1 MTRKAAMNQLFNLI
15 QDEYDIKSASDIEAA
30 LLDMFGGFIEQ
41 ALEAELDQHLGYSRY
56 DFRHKSTSNTRNGR
70 KPKTI
75 QTRLG
80 ETTVQ
85 APRDREGSFQPQI
98 VPKRQTNVI
107 GIEDKIL
114 SLYAKGLSTR
124 DISKTLE
131 EIYGFET
138 SHETI
143 SAVTDKVI
151 PLIQEWQQ
159 RPLEPV
165 YPIIYLD
172 ALHVKMRDGISASN
186 KAVYCVIGVSLEGR
200 KDVLSLSIGEAE
212 SASYWMS
219 LLDELKARGVQDICI
234 ACVDGLSG
242 FKQAIQAVFPHALV
256 QRCLV
261 HLIRQSTKFVSYQDR
276 KSFCYDLKQIYQ
288 AISQSAAEQAFQ
300 TFKEKWNRLVPL
312 AVRVWENNIE
322 EVYQLFKFPK
332 EIRKMIYTT
341 NAIESYNSQ
350 LRKVLKGKGAFP
362 NETSVMKL
370 IYLQTIEVTKK
381 WQRQISNWSQILNQ
395 LLILYPDRLTWIV
408 NTKLNNFFKG
418 VLTVLNWR

>member
-80 ETTVQ
+80 KTTVQ

-124 DISKTLE
+124 DISKMLE

-395 LLILYPDRLTWIV
+395 LLILYPDRLTPY
-408 NTKLNNFFKG
+408 L
-418 VLTVLNWR
+418 

>member
-1 MTRKAAMNQLFNLI
+1 MTRKATMNQLFNLI

-288 AISQSAAEQAFQ
+288 AINQSAAEQAFQ

-395 LLILYPDRLTWIV
+395 LLILYPDRLTPY
-408 NTKLNNFFKG
+408 L
-418 VLTVLNWR
+418 

>member
-80 ETTVQ
+80 KTTVQ

-186 KAVYCVIGVSLEGR
+186 KAVYCVIGVSLEGH

-395 LLILYPDRLTWIV
+395 LLILYPDRLTPY
-408 NTKLNNFFKG
+408 L
-418 VLTVLNWR
+418 

>member
-80 ETTVQ
+80 KTTVQ

-172 ALHVKMRDGISASN
+172 ALHVKMRDGMSASN
-186 KAVYCVIGVSLEGR
+186 KAVYCVIGVSLEGH

-288 AISQSAAEQAFQ
+288 AISQSAAEQAFE

-332 EIRKMIYTT
+332 EIRKMIDTT

-395 LLILYPDRLTWIV
+395 LLILYPDRLTPY
-408 NTKLNNFFKG
+408 L
-418 VLTVLNWR
+418 

>member
-80 ETTVQ
+80 KTTVQ

-151 PLIQEWQQ
+151 PLIKEWQQ

-172 ALHVKMRDGISASN
+172 ALHVIMRDGMSASN
-186 KAVYCVIGVSLEGR
+186 KAVYCVIGVSLEGH

-288 AISQSAAEQAFQ
+288 AISQSAAEQAFE

-322 EVYQLFKFPK
+322 EIYQLFKFPK

-395 LLILYPDRLTWIV
+395 LLILYPDRLTPY
-408 NTKLNNFFKG
+408 L
-418 VLTVLNWR
+418 

>member
-186 KAVYCVIGVSLEGR
+186 KAVYCVIGVSLEGH

-212 SASYWMS
+212 SASYWMG
-219 LLDELKARGVQDICI
+219 LLDELKARGVHDICI

-288 AISQSAAEQAFQ
+288 AISQSAAEQAFE

-395 LLILYPDRLTWIV
+395 LLILYPDRLTPY
-408 NTKLNNFFKG
+408 L
-418 VLTVLNWR
+418 

>member
-186 KAVYCVIGVSLEGR
+186 KAVYCVIGVSLEGH

-288 AISQSAAEQAFQ
+288 AISQSAAEQAFE

-395 LLILYPDRLTWIV
+395 LLILYPDRLTPY
-408 NTKLNNFFKG
+408 L
-418 VLTVLNWR
+418 

>member
-1 MTRKAAMNQLFNLI
+1 MTRKAVMNQLFNLI

-80 ETTVQ
+80 KTTVQ

-159 RPLEPV
+159 RPLEAV

-172 ALHVKMRDGISASN
+172 ALHVKMRDGMSASN
-186 KAVYCVIGVSLEGR
+186 KAVYCVIGVSLEGH

-288 AISQSAAEQAFQ
+288 AINQSAAEQAFE

-322 EVYQLFKFPK
+322 EIYQLFKFPK

-395 LLILYPDRLTWIV
+395 LLILYPDRLTPY
-408 NTKLNNFFKG
+408 L
-418 VLTVLNWR
+418 

>member
-1 MTRKAAMNQLFNLI
+1 MTRKAVMNQLFNLI

-80 ETTVQ
+80 KTTVQ

-159 RPLEPV
+159 RPLEAV

-172 ALHVKMRDGISASN
+172 ALHVKMRDGMSASN
-186 KAVYCVIGVSLEGR
+186 KAVYCVIGVTLEGR
-200 KDVLSLSIGEAE
+200 KDVLSLCIGEAE

-288 AISQSAAEQAFQ
+288 AINQSAAEQAFE

-395 LLILYPDRLTWIV
+395 LLILYPDRLTPY
-408 NTKLNNFFKG
+408 L
-418 VLTVLNWR
+418 

>member
-288 AISQSAAEQAFQ
+288 AISQSAAEQAFE

-395 LLILYPDRLTWIV
+395 LLILYPDRLTPY
-408 NTKLNNFFKG
+408 L
-418 VLTVLNWR
+418 

>member
-1 MTRKAAMNQLFNLI
+1 MTRKAAVNQLFNLI

-395 LLILYPDRLTWIV
+395 LLILYPDRLTPY
-408 NTKLNNFFKG
+408 L
-418 VLTVLNWR
+418 

>member
-114 SLYAKGLSTR
+114 SLYATGLSTR

-172 ALHVKMRDGISASN
+172 ALHVKMRDGMSASN
-186 KAVYCVIGVSLEGR
+186 KAVYCVIGVSLEGH

-395 LLILYPDRLTWIV
+395 LLILYPDRLTPY
-408 NTKLNNFFKG
+408 L
-418 VLTVLNWR
+418 

>member
-1 MTRKAAMNQLFNLI
+1 MTRRAAINQLFNLM
-15 QDEYDIKSASDIEAA
+15 QGEYDLKSASDVESA

-56 DFRHKSTSNTRNGR
+56 DFRNKSTSNSRNGR
-70 KPKTI
+70 KNKTI
-75 QTRLG
+75 QTRLS
-80 ETTVQ
+80 ETTIQ
-85 APRDREGSFQPQI
+85 TPRDRDGSFEPQI
-98 VPKRQTNVI
+98 VSKRQTNVI
-107 GIEDKIL
+107 GIEDQIL
-114 SLYAKGLSTR
+114 SLYVKGLSTR

-143 SAVTDKVI
+143 SNVTDKII

-159 RPLEPV
+159 RSLESV

-172 ALHVKMRDGISASN
+172 ALHVKVKEGMGATN
-186 KAVYCVIGVSLEGR
+186 KAVYCIIEVSLEGR
-200 KDVLSLSIGEAE
+200 KDVLSISIGEAE

-261 HLIRQSTKFVSYQDR
+261 HLIRKSTQFVSYQDH
-276 KSFCYDLKQIYQ
+276 KAFCYDLKQIYQ
-288 AISQSAAEQAFQ
+288 AINRVAAEPAFES
-300 TFKEKWNRLVPL
+300 FKTKWTPLIPL

-322 EVYQLFKFPK
+322 EIYQLFNFPK
-332 EIRKMIYTT
+332 EIRKMIDTT
-341 NAIESYNSQ
+341 NSIESYNSQ

-362 NETSVMKL
+362 NDTAVMKL
-370 IYLQTIEVTKK
+370 IYLQTMGPLAENEV
-381 WQRQISNWSQILNQ
+381 NHPQ
-395 LLILYPDRLTWIV
+395 LLGNGGYKEMEKTTI
-408 NTKLNNFFKG
+408 KLGSNIKPIINFIS
-418 VLTVLNWR
+418 

>member
-80 ETTVQ
+80 KTTVQ

-159 RPLEPV
+159 RPLEAV

-172 ALHVKMRDGISASN
+172 ALHVKMRDGMSASN
-186 KAVYCVIGVSLEGR
+186 KAVYCVIGVTLDGR
-200 KDVLSLSIGEAE
+200 KDVLSLCIGEAE

-288 AISQSAAEQAFQ
+288 AINQSAAEQAFE

-322 EVYQLFKFPK
+322 EIYQLFKFPK

-395 LLILYPDRLTWIV
+395 LLILYPDRLTPY
-408 NTKLNNFFKG
+408 L
-418 VLTVLNWR
+418 

>member
-80 ETTVQ
+80 KTTVQ

-212 SASYWMS
+212 SASYWMG

-395 LLILYPDRLTWIV
+395 LLILYPDRLTPY
-408 NTKLNNFFKG
+408 L
-418 VLTVLNWR
+418 

>member
-80 ETTVQ
+80 KTTVQ

-172 ALHVKMRDGISASN
+172 ALHVKMRDGMSASN
-186 KAVYCVIGVSLEGR
+186 KAVYCVIGVSLEGH

-332 EIRKMIYTT
+332 EIRKMIDTT

-395 LLILYPDRLTWIV
+395 LLILYPDRLTPY
-408 NTKLNNFFKG
+408 L
-418 VLTVLNWR
+418 

>member
-200 KDVLSLSIGEAE
+200 KDVLSLSISEAE

-288 AISQSAAEQAFQ
+288 AINQSAAEQAFE

-395 LLILYPDRLTWIV
+395 LLILYPDRLTPY
-408 NTKLNNFFKG
+408 L
-418 VLTVLNWR
+418 

>member
-1 MTRKAAMNQLFNLI
+1 MTRKAVMNQLFNLI

-30 LLDMFGGFIEQ
+30 VLDMFGGFIEQ

-80 ETTVQ
+80 KTTVQ

-151 PLIQEWQQ
+151 PLIKEWQQ

-172 ALHVKMRDGISASN
+172 ALHVKMRDGMSASN
-186 KAVYCVIGVSLEGR
+186 KAVYCVIGVSLEGH

-288 AISQSAAEQAFQ
+288 AISQSAAEQAFE

-322 EVYQLFKFPK
+322 EIYQLFKFPK

-395 LLILYPDRLTWIV
+395 LLILYPDRLTPY
-408 NTKLNNFFKG
+408 L
-418 VLTVLNWR
+418 

>member
-80 ETTVQ
+80 KTTVQ

-186 KAVYCVIGVSLEGR
+186 KAVYCVIGVSLEGH

-288 AISQSAAEQAFQ
+288 AISQSAAEQAFE

-395 LLILYPDRLTWIV
+395 LLILYPDRLTHY
-408 NTKLNNFFKG
+408 L
-418 VLTVLNWR
+418 

>member
-151 PLIQEWQQ
+151 PLIKEWQQ

-172 ALHVKMRDGISASN
+172 ALHVKMRDGMSASN
-186 KAVYCVIGVSLEGR
+186 KAVYCVIGVSLEGH

-288 AISQSAAEQAFQ
+288 AINQSVAEQAFE
-300 TFKEKWNRLVPL
+300 TFKEKWNRLMPL
-312 AVRVWENNIE
+312 SVRVWENNIE

-381 WQRQISNWSQILNQ
+381 WQCQI
-395 LLILYPDRLTWIV
+395 
-408 NTKLNNFFKG
+408 
-418 VLTVLNWR
+418 

>member
-80 ETTVQ
+80 KMTVQ

-212 SASYWMS
+212 SASYWMG
-219 LLDELKARGVQDICI
+219 LLDELKARGIQDICI

-395 LLILYPDRLTWIV
+395 LLILYPDRLTPY
-408 NTKLNNFFKG
+408 L
-418 VLTVLNWR
+418 

>member
-80 ETTVQ
+80 KTTVQ

-159 RPLEPV
+159 RPLEAV

-172 ALHVKMRDGISASN
+172 ALHVKMRDGMSASN
-186 KAVYCVIGVSLEGR
+186 KAVYCVIGVTLEGR
-200 KDVLSLSIGEAE
+200 KDVLSLCIGEAE

-288 AISQSAAEQAFQ
+288 AINQSAAEQAFE

-322 EVYQLFKFPK
+322 EIYQLFKFPK

-395 LLILYPDRLTWIV
+395 LLILYPDRLTPY
-408 NTKLNNFFKG
+408 L
-418 VLTVLNWR
+418 

>member
-1 MTRKAAMNQLFNLI
+1 MTRKAVMNQLFNLI

-80 ETTVQ
+80 KTTVQ
-85 APRDREGSFQPQI
+85 APRNREGSFQPQI

-159 RPLEPV
+159 RPLEAV

-172 ALHVKMRDGISASN
+172 ALHVKMRDGMSASN
-186 KAVYCVIGVSLEGR
+186 KAVYCVIGVTLEGR
-200 KDVLSLSIGEAE
+200 KDVLSLCIGEAE

-288 AISQSAAEQAFQ
+288 AINQSAAEQAFE

-322 EVYQLFKFPK
+322 EIYQLFKFPK

-395 LLILYPDRLTWIV
+395 LLILYPDRLTPY
-408 NTKLNNFFKG
+408 L
-418 VLTVLNWR
+418 

>member
-56 DFRHKSTSNTRNGR
+56 DFRHKSTSNTRKGR

-395 LLILYPDRLTWIV
+395 LLILYPDRLTPY
-408 NTKLNNFFKG
+408 L
-418 VLTVLNWR
+418 

>member
-80 ETTVQ
+80 KTTVQ

-151 PLIQEWQQ
+151 PLIKEWQQ

-172 ALHVKMRDGISASN
+172 ALHVKMRDGMSASN
-186 KAVYCVIGVSLEGR
+186 KAVYCVIGVSLEGH

-261 HLIRQSTKFVSYQDR
+261 HLILQSTKFVSYQYR

-288 AISQSAAEQAFQ
+288 AISKSAAEQAFE

-395 LLILYPDRLTWIV
+395 LLILYPDRLTPY
-408 NTKLNNFFKG
+408 L
-418 VLTVLNWR
+418 

>member
-186 KAVYCVIGVSLEGR
+186 KAVYCVIGVSLEGH

-395 LLILYPDRLTWIV
+395 LLILYPDRLTPY
-408 NTKLNNFFKG
+408 L
-418 VLTVLNWR
+418 

>member
-1 MTRKAAMNQLFNLI
+1 MTRKAVMNQLFNLI

-80 ETTVQ
+80 KTTVQ

-159 RPLEPV
+159 RPLEAV

-172 ALHVKMRDGISASN
+172 ALHVKMRDGMSASN
-186 KAVYCVIGVSLEGR
+186 KAVYCVIGVTLEGR
-200 KDVLSLSIGEAE
+200 KDVLSLCIGEAE

-395 LLILYPDRLTWIV
+395 LLILYPDRLTPY
-408 NTKLNNFFKG
+408 L
-418 VLTVLNWR
+418 

>member
-80 ETTVQ
+80 KTTVQ

-172 ALHVKMRDGISASN
+172 ALHVKMRDGMSASN
-186 KAVYCVIGVSLEGR
+186 KAVYCVIGVSLEGH

-212 SASYWMS
+212 SASYWMG

-332 EIRKMIYTT
+332 EIRKMIDTT

-395 LLILYPDRLTWIV
+395 LLILYPDRLTPY
-408 NTKLNNFFKG
+408 L
-418 VLTVLNWR
+418 

>member
-1 MTRKAAMNQLFNLI
+1 MTRKAVMNQLFNLI

-172 ALHVKMRDGISASN
+172 ALHVKMRDGMSASN
-186 KAVYCVIGVSLEGR
+186 KAVYCVIGVSLEGH

-288 AISQSAAEQAFQ
+288 AISQSAAEQAFE

-395 LLILYPDRLTWIV
+395 LLILYPDRLTPY
-408 NTKLNNFFKG
+408 L
-418 VLTVLNWR
+418 

>member
-1 MTRKAAMNQLFNLI
+1 MTRKATMNQLFNLI

-80 ETTVQ
+80 KTTVQ

-395 LLILYPDRLTWIV
+395 LLILYPDRLTPY
-408 NTKLNNFFKG
+408 L
-418 VLTVLNWR
+418 

>member
-80 ETTVQ
+80 KTTVQ

-151 PLIQEWQQ
+151 PLIKEWQQ

-172 ALHVKMRDGISASN
+172 ALHVKMRDGMSASN

-332 EIRKMIYTT
+332 EIRKMIDTT

-395 LLILYPDRLTWIV
+395 LLILYPDRLTPY
-408 NTKLNNFFKG
+408 L
-418 VLTVLNWR
+418 

>member
-15 QDEYDIKSASDIEAA
+15 QEEYDIKSASDIEAA

-288 AISQSAAEQAFQ
+288 AISQSAAEQAFE

-395 LLILYPDRLTWIV
+395 LLILYPDRLTPY
-408 NTKLNNFFKG
+408 L
-418 VLTVLNWR
+418 

>member
-1 MTRKAAMNQLFNLI
+1 MTRKATMNQLFNLI

-80 ETTVQ
+80 KTTVQ

-186 KAVYCVIGVSLEGR
+186 KAVYCVIGVSLEGH

-395 LLILYPDRLTWIV
+395 LLILYPDRLTPY
-408 NTKLNNFFKG
+408 L
-418 VLTVLNWR
+418 

>member
-80 ETTVQ
+80 KTTVQ

-288 AISQSAAEQAFQ
+288 AISQSAAEQAFE

-395 LLILYPDRLTWIV
+395 LLILYPDRLTPY
-408 NTKLNNFFKG
+408 L
-418 VLTVLNWR
+418 

>member
-288 AISQSAAEQAFQ
+288 AINQSAAEQAFE

-395 LLILYPDRLTWIV
+395 LLILYPDRLTPY
-408 NTKLNNFFKG
+408 L
-418 VLTVLNWR
+418 

>member
-80 ETTVQ
+80 KTTVQ
-85 APRDREGSFQPQI
+85 APRNREGSFQPQI

-159 RPLEPV
+159 RPLEAV

-172 ALHVKMRDGISASN
+172 ALHVKMRDGMSASN
-186 KAVYCVIGVSLEGR
+186 KAVYCVIGVTLEGR
-200 KDVLSLSIGEAE
+200 KDVLSLCIGEAE

-288 AISQSAAEQAFQ
+288 AISQSAAEQAFK

-322 EVYQLFKFPK
+322 EIYQLFKFPK

-395 LLILYPDRLTWIV
+395 LLILYPDRLTPY
-408 NTKLNNFFKG
+408 L
-418 VLTVLNWR
+418 